1 MKRIIFA
8 FAALIALAAGCTQEI
23 DPSSVSL
30 NKHDLTLNVGGTAK
44 LEATIEPA
52 NATNTALSWSSTA
65 PAVATVDNNGTVT
78 AVSEGQ
84 AIVTVVTLAGG
95 KSDACVVK
103 VSKSFIPVTGVRL
116 DKKELKLTT
125 GGGYSLTA
133 TVEPSDATDASVS
146 WSSSNSDVASV
157 DADGHVSALSEGTA
171 TISVKTTD
179 GGFTASCAVTVAA
192 EIIAVTGVRIE
203 PEELTLSKGETAT
216 LQWFVEPENAT
227 DKNVDVSTSDGAV
240 ATVSGDGVV
249 TAVGYG
255 TATIS
260 VKTTD
265 GGFTA
270 SCEVTVPAVPEGLT
284 IEPASV
290 EIAEGATVQLSATIS
305 PAGASQEVQWAAL
318 NSGIATVSAGGLVT
332 GISEGTTKIYARSV
346 ENPDIQGECAVT
358 VVKDPTLRGI
368 GLNPTELNLTVG
380 QTYGLQVLYTPEY
393 AANKNVSW
401 TTDNTAVASVSAE
414 GMVTALTEGSATI
427 TATSE
432 EGGFTA
438 SCAVTVS
445 KVEGVKVYCSFKH
458 ELLVN
463 GQPDPLS
470 GAFDEENF
478 RFDFISAICSDG
490 SDLYSLEAY
499 YNWWDNEY
507 LYYLCKNRRPLY
519 KINKE
524 KASDNLRSM
533 DVRGGKTAL
542 VFRNSSKT
550 YVVIVNADGTS
561 SSTSIPC
568 DYTLDDLSGAVSPSG
583 DLYVA
588 ATYQDAFSSY
598 HLVLYK
604 YTPDG
609 QWSETELSNGSSY
622 MGYVQVSDSGDVY
635 VLTTKNFDGYD
646 ALLYKN
652 QESPSVCF
660 HSPHYFQHA
669 FHVAGEHVCMAVIEF
684 GNTENTITEMRDGNV
699 IRTYNTNTDQ
709 QFGIRDKLM
718 KVTSSGDTYVATDNY
733 IFKNGK
739 QLYTFEDRLDCFCVV
754 E

>member
-95 KSDACVVK
+95 KSDASVVK

-179 GGFTASCAVTVAA
+179 GGFTASC
-192 EIIAVTGVRIE
+192 
-203 PEELTLSKGETAT
+203 
-216 LQWFVEPENAT
+216 
-227 DKNVDVSTSDGAV
+227 
-240 ATVSGDGVV
+240 
-249 TAVGYG
+249 
-255 TATIS
+255 
-260 VKTTD
+260 
-265 GGFTA
+265 
-270 SCEVTVPAVPEGLT
+270 EVTVPAVPEGLT

-332 GISEGTTKIYARSV
+332 GISDGTTKIYARSV

-609 QWSETELSNGSSY
+609 QWYETELSNGSSY

-699 IRTYNTNTDQ
+699 IRTYNTKTDQ
-709 QFGIRDKLM
+709 QFAIRDKLM

>member
-157 DADGHVSALSEGTA
+157 DADGHVSALSE
-171 TISVKTTD
+171 
-179 GGFTASCAVTVAA
+179 
-192 EIIAVTGVRIE
+192 
-203 PEELTLSKGETAT
+203 
-216 LQWFVEPENAT
+216 
-227 DKNVDVSTSDGAV
+227 
-240 ATVSGDGVV
+240 
-249 TAVGYG
+249 G

-524 KASDNLRSM
+524 KASDDLRSM

-568 DYTLDDLSGAVSPSG
+568 DYTLNDLSGAVSPSG

-588 ATYQDAFSSY
+588 ATYKDAFSSY

-622 MGYVQVSDSGDVY
+622 MGYVQVSDSGDDY
-635 VLTTKNFDGYD
+635 VLTTKSFDGYD

>member
-157 DADGHVSALSEGTA
+157 DADGHVSALSE
-171 TISVKTTD
+171 
-179 GGFTASCAVTVAA
+179 
-192 EIIAVTGVRIE
+192 
-203 PEELTLSKGETAT
+203 
-216 LQWFVEPENAT
+216 
-227 DKNVDVSTSDGAV
+227 
-240 ATVSGDGVV
+240 
-249 TAVGYG
+249 G

>member
-171 TISVKTTD
+171 I
-179 GGFTASCAVTVAA
+179 
-192 EIIAVTGVRIE
+192 
-203 PEELTLSKGETAT
+203 
-216 LQWFVEPENAT
+216 
-227 DKNVDVSTSDGAV
+227 
-240 ATVSGDGVV
+240 
-249 TAVGYG
+249 
-255 TATIS
+255 IS

>member
-95 KSDACVVK
+95 KSDASVVK

-171 TISVKTTD
+171 I
-179 GGFTASCAVTVAA
+179 
-192 EIIAVTGVRIE
+192 
-203 PEELTLSKGETAT
+203 
-216 LQWFVEPENAT
+216 
-227 DKNVDVSTSDGAV
+227 
-240 ATVSGDGVV
+240 
-249 TAVGYG
+249 
-255 TATIS
+255 IS

-332 GISEGTTKIYARSV
+332 GISDGTTKIYARSV

-609 QWSETELSNGSSY
+609 QWYETELSNGSSY

-684 GNTENTITEMRDGNV
+684 GNMENTITEMRDGNV

-709 QFGIRDKLM
+709 QFAIRDKLM

>member
-157 DADGHVSALSEGTA
+157 DADGHVSALSE
-171 TISVKTTD
+171 
-179 GGFTASCAVTVAA
+179 
-192 EIIAVTGVRIE
+192 
-203 PEELTLSKGETAT
+203 
-216 LQWFVEPENAT
+216 
-227 DKNVDVSTSDGAV
+227 
-240 ATVSGDGVV
+240 
-249 TAVGYG
+249 G

-524 KASDNLRSM
+524 KASDDLRSM

-568 DYTLDDLSGAVSPSG
+568 DYTLNDLSGAVSPSG

-588 ATYQDAFSSY
+588 ATYKDAFSSY

-635 VLTTKNFDGYD
+635 VLTTKSFDGYD

>member
-179 GGFTASCAVTVAA
+179 GGFTASC
-192 EIIAVTGVRIE
+192 
-203 PEELTLSKGETAT
+203 
-216 LQWFVEPENAT
+216 
-227 DKNVDVSTSDGAV
+227 
-240 ATVSGDGVV
+240 
-249 TAVGYG
+249 
-255 TATIS
+255 
-260 VKTTD
+260 
-265 GGFTA
+265 
-270 SCEVTVPAVPEGLT
+270 EVTVPAVPEGLT

-346 ENPDIQGECAVT
+346 ENPDIQGECAV
-358 VVKDPTLRGI
+358 
-368 GLNPTELNLTVG
+368 TVG

-524 KASDNLRSM
+524 KASDDLRSM

-568 DYTLDDLSGAVSPSG
+568 DYTLNDLSGAVSPSG

-588 ATYQDAFSSY
+588 ATYKDAFSSY

-635 VLTTKNFDGYD
+635 VLTTKSFDGYD